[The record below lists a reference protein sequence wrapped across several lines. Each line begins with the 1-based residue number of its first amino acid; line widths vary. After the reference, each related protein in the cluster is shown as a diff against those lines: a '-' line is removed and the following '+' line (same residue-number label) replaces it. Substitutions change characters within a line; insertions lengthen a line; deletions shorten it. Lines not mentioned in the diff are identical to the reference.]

1 MRERVL
7 KKITFVVVFTCIFT
21 TLIFAQKNVTSLQ
34 DLEKNK
40 EKIASCVQ
48 LFAQAM

>member
-21 TLIFAQKNVTSLQ
+21 TLIFAQKNKRKQMPPEQVL
-34 DLEKNK
+34 DCN
-40 EKIASCVQ
+40 
-48 LFAQAM
+48 